1 MTNIP
6 LHTIINKNPKS
17 LRRLDS
23 LNIPLISPINLPTIF
38 QKNIGCI
45 SWEYIVKILINLSS
59 NSSINLSIIWYLLWK
74 NLLGYWRVFY
84 FEMLLKFFKKF
95 KYLKHF
101 WPVGGVFIFEWNYI
115 VDTYLKKY
123 IFICIW
129 KWLNSSQR
137 VRNASDLL
145 IFGRILE
152 AFQIKIL
159 FNIPENSSIK
169 NIKWLTGLW
178 KN

>member
-101 WPVGGVFIFEWNYI
+101 WPVGVTSAWSNLEMIWFGNIFWVGY
-115 VDTYLKKY
+115 YM
-123 IFICIW
+123 
-129 KWLNSSQR
+129 
-137 VRNASDLL
+137 
-145 IFGRILE
+145 
-152 AFQIKIL
+152 
-159 FNIPENSSIK
+159 FNIQNFI
-169 NIKWLTGLW
+169 WVR
-178 KN
+178 